1 MNGDITRLADCLTNA
16 GVRYA
21 FGVSG
26 SGPTYQLIAALKQR
40 GVRYVPVSHEAV
52 GPVAAGAYGFLA
64 GVPAVALSIKGPGL
78 ANMLGGMSAAY
89 LEAYAPVCVAENYD
103 AAAGPERMHK
113 RLDQHAMAGA
123 VSEGLYSLADLDT
136 LLGVLSRQAQA
147 TRPLYIE
154 LSKTPRLERH
164 DPDVLIPPSGPDVR
178 TILDAR
184 LSAARRPVVIVGSI
198 AKRRGWTALVDALQ
212 IPVFTTVQGKGT
224 IDETKPNAA
233 GVYTGAG
240 GPMALESSLLPV
252 ADLVVTVGLRNGEIL
267 GPAGKKGFV
276 NFDVPHRQATDDDV
290 IADEDEL
297 RRVLTRLADLP
308 AWGTDLIE
316 DQRRRWDFY
325 VNSHEWM
332 PGQVFGALDAIES
345 PHALVLDT
353 GTFCTIGEHGWR
365 ARPGREFLGS
375 SNGRNLGLG
384 VPHALGAACAKPGLP
399 IVCVLGDGGIGYYL
413 AEIRTIAALALPVCF
428 ILMTDGQYG
437 SIAANV
443 AGEADPDI
451 VKPLGTS
458 WCAVMKAMG
467 LQSGR
472 ADDAETF
479 REMLKRWDR
488 TTPCYIEALFD
499 PDTYL
504 HVADEIRA

>member
-1 MNGDITRLADCLTNA
+1 
-16 GVRYA
+16 
-21 FGVSG
+21 
-26 SGPTYQLIAALKQR
+26 
-40 GVRYVPVSHEAV
+40 
-52 GPVAAGAYGFLA
+52 
-64 GVPAVALSIKGPGL
+64 
-78 ANMLGGMSAAY
+78 MLGGMSAAY
-89 LEAYAPVCVAENYD
+89 LEAYAPVCIAENYD
-103 AAAGPERMHK
+103 GSAAPERLHK
-113 RLDQHAMAGA
+113 RLDQHAMAGP
-123 VSEGLYSLADLDT
+123 VSEGLYSLLDLDN
-136 LLGVLSRQAQA
+136 LPAVLARQTQA

-154 LSKTPRLERH
+154 LSKAASNVARQDSDLPLPTSHADLRTFLDSRLAGA
-164 DPDVLIPPSGPDVR
+164 PNV
-178 TILDAR
+178 
-184 LSAARRPVVIVGSI
+184 VVIVGSI
-198 AKRRGWTALVDALQ
+198 AKRRGWTSLVDALQ
-212 IPVFTTVQGKGT
+212 IPVFTTAQGKGT

-233 GVYTGAG
+233 GVYTGTG
-240 GPMALESSLLPV
+240 GSMALESSLLPA

-267 GPAGKKGFV
+267 GPAGKKEFV
-276 NFDVPHRQATDDDV
+276 NFDVPHRQATAHDV
-290 IADEDEL
+290 IAGEDEL

-316 DQRRRWDFY
+316 DQRRRWDAY

-332 PGQVFGALDAIES
+332 PGQVFEALDAIES

-353 GTFCTIGEHGWR
+353 GTFCTIGEHGWH

-399 IVCVLGDGGIGYYL
+399 IFCALGDGGIRYYL
-413 AEIRTIAALALPVCF
+413 AEMRTIAALGLPVCF
-428 ILMTDGQYG
+428 ILMTDGRYG

-472 ADDAETF
+472 ADDAVTF
-479 REMLKRWDR
+479 REMLTRWDR
-488 TTPCYIEALFD
+488 KTPCYIEASFD